1 MVKKNKQISVPDEAD
16 EPEAEQPTHRF
27 GFQLPEGWLGIFLL
41 LIVAA
46 VSGGLIANF
55 WPAVLGGGDIGS
67 TQDRVTALE
76 TRVGQIASGHAG
88 AAASGVFDDLRRE
101 MTALGQRVDA
111 NEARLAALEKSS
123 GDGGAQPA
131 GNLAPL
137 QQKLDAAAAAV
148 TDLTARLSKLESAH
162 GTADVAG
169 LTTKLTALETRIG
182 ALETEI
188 ARASKTTD
196 GTIAAIDTR
205 LKAVEANA
213 PPVDLAQRL
222 DSYALKSVEA
232 GIEARLKALEAENSG
247 EALHRAATMLALTQ
261 LARAAND
268 TGSFSLQLDTYAVAS
283 PGDPMVE
290 LLRPYA
296 KTGVPAKA
304 ALMAEFPDAA
314 RAALDAERSAD
325 ARSLFS
331 RLWANILSLV
341 SVRQVGDVSGNT
353 TEARLARAQAKLDTN
368 DLTAAAAEVRAVK
381 GVAAKPLANWLKD
394 AFARMTL
401 DRAVADLSA
410 RVIQSLA
417 APLPQP
423 ATPAPTVQQPAAP
436 AISPAQ
442 GDQP

>member
-1 MVKKNKQISVPDEAD
+1 MIKKDKPGTTPDEAD
-16 EPEAEQPTHRF
+16 EAEALPQAHSF

-46 VSGGLIANF
+46 VSGGLIASY
-55 WPAVLGGGDIGS
+55 WPAVLGGGDMGT

-76 TRVGQIASGHAG
+76 TRVGQIAAGHAG
-88 AAASGVFDDLRRE
+88 AAASGVFDDLRHDI
-101 MTALGQRVDA
+101 TALGQRVDA
-111 NEARLAALEKSS
+111 NQARLAALETAT

-131 GNLAPL
+131 VNLAPL
-137 QQKLDAAAAAV
+137 QQKLDAASTALA
-148 TDLTARLSKLESAH
+148 DLTARLAKLEGAH
-162 GTADVAG
+162 GTADVSG

-188 ARASKTTD
+188 ARAAKTMD
-196 GTIAAIDTR
+196 GTVAAIDTR

-213 PPVDLAQRL
+213 PPADLAQRL

-232 GIEARLKALEAENSG
+232 GIDARVKSLEAQNSG

-261 LARAAND
+261 LAQAANN
-268 TGSFSLQLDTYAVAS
+268 TGSFALQLDTYAVTA

-296 KTGVPAKA
+296 KSGVPAKSTLIA
-304 ALMAEFPDAA
+304 QFPEVA

-331 RLWANILSLV
+331 RLWANVLSLI
-341 SVRQVGDVSGNT
+341 SVRRVGDVSGNT

-368 DLTAAAAEVRAVK
+368 DLTAAATEVRAVQ
-381 GVAAKPLANWLKD
+381 GPAAKPLSNWLKD

-410 RVIQSLA
+410 RVIQTLA
-417 APLPQP
+417 APVPQ
-423 ATPAPTVQQPAAP
+423 AAP
-436 AISPAQ
+436 ETPPAPAQ
-442 GDQP
+442 GGQP